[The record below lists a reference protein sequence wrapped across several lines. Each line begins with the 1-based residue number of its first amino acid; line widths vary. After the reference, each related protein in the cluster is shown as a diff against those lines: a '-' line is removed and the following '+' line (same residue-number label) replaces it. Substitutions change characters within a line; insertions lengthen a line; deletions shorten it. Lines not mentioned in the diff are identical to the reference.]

1 MGRKVALAMPVY
13 NGERY
18 VGGAIKS
25 ALAQDYSDIEL
36 IITDNASTDATEEI
50 CEDAAAKDA
59 RVRYVRNPR
68 NLGAAPN
75 YNRGFE
81 LADGE
86 YLKWC
91 AHDDLLSPNFVSSC
105 VAALERVPDASLAF
119 PRTICIDPDDR
130 PIDGPDQDE
139 TPALLD
145 QRPERRFY
153 RAITLGGTCFPIFGV
168 FRTAHLR
175 RSTLHRSYYGSD
187 RALIAEAALLGKLL
201 RVDDAVFYNREHPT
215 RSIRMVDHAERSR
228 WQDTTRASP
237 RAAMEHVNL
246 FRHLMEIAGRHGDVV
261 APSAARA
268 AVLRYGLAPQQAAR
282 MALDVVRYV
291 SPSGAAR
298 MKALFTGE
306 RRSAA

>member
-1 MGRKVALAMPVY
+1 MPVY

-18 VGGAIKS
+18 VAAAIGS
-25 ALAQDYSDIEL
+25 VLAQDYADIEL
-36 IITDNASTDATEEI
+36 IITDNASTDATEAI
-50 CEDAAAKDA
+50 CRAAAARDQ

-81 LADGE
+81 LADGA

-91 AHDDLLSPNFVSSC
+91 AHDDLLSPNFVSAC
-105 VAALERVPDASLAF
+105 VAALERDPEASLAF
-119 PRTICIDPDDR
+119 AKTVCIDPDDR
-130 PIDGPDQDE
+130 PVDGPDHDE

-145 QRPERRFY
+145 PQPERRFY

-168 FRTAHLR
+168 FRMSMLQ

-201 RVDDAVFYNREHPT
+201 RVDEATFYNREHPT

-228 WQDTTRASP
+228 WQDTSRSS
-237 RAAMEHVNL
+237 RKAAMEHVNL

-261 APSAARA
+261 APSKARA
-268 AVLRYGLAPQQAAR
+268 AALRYGLAPRQAAR
-282 MALDVVRYV
+282 MALDVVRYM
-291 SPSGAAR
+291 SPTGAAR
-298 MKALFTGE
+298 MKALVTGA